1 MVVGPNRTTLSGQPL
16 TIDTPHLL
24 VEVAQAV
31 GWKLQEVIALDA
43 YQRFDLHQEN
53 SITSEKLILLRR

>member
-1 MVVGPNRTTLSGQPL
+1 MVVGPNRTTLSGEPL

-24 VEVAQAV
+24 VDVAQAV
-31 GWKLQEVIALDA
+31 GWRIQEVIALDA